1 MDTAE
6 IDEIVERYR
15 YEDCWLVGIL
25 QDIQR
30 KANYL
35 PQECLEYVAERLGVP
50 ESRVYGLATFYKTF
64 SLTQRGRHHI
74 GACLGTACHVR
85 GGERIVRRLEME
97 LKVRRGETTDDGRFT
112 LETVRCL
119 GCCSLAPVVR
129 IDDDT
134 HGRLTQGKS
143 LEIVKEYE

>member
-1 MDTAE
+1 MDLAE
-6 IDEIVERYR
+6 VDEIIEKYR
-15 YEDCWLVGIL
+15 YEDCWLVGML

-35 PQECLEYVAERLGVP
+35 PRECLEYLAQRLGIP

-64 SLTQRGRHHI
+64 SLNQRGRHHI

-85 GGERIVRRLEME
+85 GGERIVQRLERE
-97 LKVRRGETTDDGRFT
+97 LNIRRGETTEDSRFT

-119 GCCSLAPVVR
+119 GCCSLAPVTR

-134 HGRLTQGKS
+134 HGRLSQSGI
-143 LEIVKEYE
+143 LDIVAKYE